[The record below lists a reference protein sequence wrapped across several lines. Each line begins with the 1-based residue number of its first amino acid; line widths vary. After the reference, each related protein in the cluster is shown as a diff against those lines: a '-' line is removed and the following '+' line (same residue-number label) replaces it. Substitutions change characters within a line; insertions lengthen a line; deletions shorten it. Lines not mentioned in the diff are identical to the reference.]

1 MKIITKQDK
10 WEIFFAMLAVGIM
23 VGVAIAGIGYA
34 VLNID
39 ITPHQVYTV
48 DGVQYDCAFPAPDVM
63 ECEQVDDP
71 DVGGGRQP

>member
-1 MKIITKQDK
+1 MNKLTR

-34 VLNID
+34 VMNIV
-39 ITPHQVYTV
+39 PHQIFTF

-63 ECEQVDDP
+63 DCVQVDDP
-71 DVGGGRQP
+71 DVGFGREQ